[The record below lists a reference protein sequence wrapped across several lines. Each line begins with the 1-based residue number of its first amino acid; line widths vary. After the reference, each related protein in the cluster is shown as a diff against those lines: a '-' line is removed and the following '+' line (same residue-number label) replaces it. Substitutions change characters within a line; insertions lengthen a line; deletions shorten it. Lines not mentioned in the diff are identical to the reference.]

1 MNCMRNHLG
10 EREGR
15 ARPRAFTL
23 VELLVVISIIAL
35 LAGLGLPAI
44 KSMSKSNVMAAASRQ
59 MLDDINYARQRAIA
73 EHTSV
78 YMVFIPPNI
87 VNQTLFPVPTDPR
100 LGATV
105 SNLYGGQ
112 YTTYAL
118 MSLRSVG
125 EQPGRSTPR
134 YLTEWKSLPTGVYIA
149 TNKFIYVP
157 GLVTNFF
164 YDLQFPFPVAT
175 NFPLGKNA
183 YHLPYLAFNYLGQ
196 LVDGSGNLLN
206 NQFQVYIPLVRGSIF
221 YARDAAGNFI
231 AAPADVTETVAGTGY
246 YSTYNTVQA
255 QTGQALPAPD
265 NAKVYNQIFIDPLTG
280 RPRVQR
286 QELQ

>member
-1 MNCMRNHLG
+1 MDSVGSRRRGMQAARNVS
-10 EREGR
+10 
-15 ARPRAFTL
+15 AFTL

-44 KSMSKSNVMAAASRQ
+44 KHMSKSNVMAAANRQ
-59 MLDDINYARQRAIA
+59 LLDDINYARQRAIA
-73 EHTSV
+73 EHTTV
-78 YMVFIPPNI
+78 YMVFIPPTI
-87 VNQTLFPVPTDPR
+87 TDPTLFPMPADPR
-100 LGATV
+100 LKVTV
-105 SNLYGGQ
+105 TNLYGGQ

-118 MSLRSVG
+118 ISLRSVG
-125 EQPGRSTPR
+125 EQPGKSTPR

-149 TNKFIYVP
+149 SNKFTYVP

-175 NFPLGKNA
+175 NYPVGKNA
-183 YHLPYLAFNYLGQ
+183 YRLPYIAFNYLGQ
-196 LVDGSGNLLN
+196 LVDGAGNLLN

-221 YARDAAGNFI
+221 FQRDSAGNF
-231 AAPADVTETVAGTGY
+231 AAGPADLTEAVAGTGY
-246 YSTYNTVQA
+246 YQSYNSVQA

-286 QELQ
+286 QEL